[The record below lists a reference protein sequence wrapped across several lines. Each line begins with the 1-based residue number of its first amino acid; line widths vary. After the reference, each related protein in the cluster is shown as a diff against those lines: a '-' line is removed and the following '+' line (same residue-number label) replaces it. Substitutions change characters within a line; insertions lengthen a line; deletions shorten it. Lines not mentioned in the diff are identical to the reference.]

1 MMKTRTV
8 MMAVLLVAFVCGA
21 TYAAPPD
28 LSVLPARVRGVVL
41 LPDGETA
48 VSGLRVRLWNAE
60 SEKVIF
66 RSRTNKDGVFEVPKM
81 TEGSHYVTVGPVR
94 IDMRILTARAG
105 VTPQPHGL
113 VIVVPKRLPMMPVL
127 IPGATAMAL
136 PQVMS
141 P

>member
-1 MMKTRTV
+1 MKMRTV
-8 MMAVLLVAFVCGA
+8 LMAVLLVTLVCGA
-21 TYAAPPD
+21 AYAARPD
-28 LSVLPARVRGVVL
+28 LSVLPAKVRGVVL
-41 LPDGETA
+41 LPDGETP
-48 VSGLRVRLWNAE
+48 VGGLQVRLWNAE
-60 SEKVIF
+60 SEEVIF

-81 TEGSHYVTVGPVR
+81 IEGSHYVTVGPVR

-113 VIVVPKRLPMMPVL
+113 VVVIPKRLPMMPVL

-136 PQVMS
+136 PRVMS